1 VRRRGWWRMA
11 RITLLNAVLDVLDKE
26 ELLARIRGA
35 IERRERQLLCYLNIH
50 AVNIACA
57 SSRFRSF
64 LERADTVYCDG
75 EGVRVG
81 ARLLGFK
88 IPPRIVLTYF
98 VWEICTEAQARGH
111 TLFLLGSQQDILD
124 EAVARIRERFPGI
137 IVAGQFH
144 GYFPKSGPESD
155 RVVEL
160 IRAASPDI
168 LFVGFGMPLQ
178 EEWIEE
184 NLSRLNA
191 RAILPCGSMID
202 YVAGRKGLAPS
213 WMSNH
218 GMEWLYRLF
227 QEPGR
232 LWKRYLLGNPL
243 FFFRVIARR
252 LNWT

>member
-1 VRRRGWWRMA
+1 MA
-11 RITLLNAVLDVLDKE
+11 RIALLGTGLDVLDKN
-26 ELLARIRGA
+26 ELLERIRVA
-35 IERRERQLLCYLNIH
+35 IERKERQLFCYLNIH

-57 SSRFRSF
+57 NSRFRAF
-64 LERADTVYCDG
+64 LDRAETVYCDG
-75 EGVRVG
+75 EGVRIG
-81 ARLLGFK
+81 ARILGFK
-88 IPPRIVLTYF
+88 LPPRIVLTYF
-98 VWEICTEAQARGH
+98 VWDICTEAQTRGQ
-111 TLFLLGSQQDILD
+111 TVFLLGSTPEILG
-124 EAVARIRERFPGI
+124 EAVARIHERYPALR
-137 IVAGQFH
+137 VVGQYH
-144 GYFPKSGPESD
+144 GYFPKSGAESEA
-155 RVVEL
+155 VVEC

-178 EEWIEE
+178 EEWIED
-184 NLSRLNA
+184 NLGRLNA

-243 FFFRVIARR
+243 FFFRIIARR
-252 LNWT
+252 LNGT